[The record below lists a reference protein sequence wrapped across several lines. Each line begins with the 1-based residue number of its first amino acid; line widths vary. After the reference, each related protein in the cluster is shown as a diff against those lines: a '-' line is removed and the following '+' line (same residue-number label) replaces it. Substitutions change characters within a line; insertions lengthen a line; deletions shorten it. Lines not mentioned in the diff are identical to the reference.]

1 MHNVNAM
8 QDKGLRLPAFDK
20 IPGAVA
26 IDLDGT
32 LLNSQ
37 TQLSG
42 RNRTAIEACIERSIP
57 VIIAT
62 SRPARTTRRALG
74 EGLSDECSL
83 VIMNG
88 ALALGVPPLNGV
100 FKEFLH
106 PEIARRIIDLLT
118 GSGPEVRVT
127 IELEGWEF
135 GTNWNI
141 NSEELWQRNAATQ
154 DMVMTLEEAL
164 ARDPVK
170 IATSRMGKDVS
181 DLAEVVLQRF
191 GDAVSVISS
200 DRMTFLN
207 ILSARTSKSGA
218 LRKLLMTKGISLED
232 VLAFGDDVPDLDLL
246 EACGMPVAMANC
258 APEIRAVTS
267 YITASN
273 DDDGVAIVLE
283 KMLASTG

>member
-1 MHNVNAM
+1 
-8 QDKGLRLPAFDK
+8 
-20 IPGAVA
+20 
-26 IDLDGT
+26 
-32 LLNSQ
+32 
-37 TQLSG
+37 
-42 RNRTAIEACIERSIP
+42 
-57 VIIAT
+57 
-62 SRPARTTRRALG
+62 
-74 EGLSDECSL
+74 
-83 VIMNG
+83 
-88 ALALGVPPLNGV
+88 
-100 FKEFLH
+100 
-106 PEIARRIIDLLT
+106 
-118 GSGPEVRVT
+118 
-127 IELEGWEF
+127 
-135 GTNWNI
+135 
-141 NSEELWQRNAATQ
+141 
-154 DMVMTLEEAL
+154 MVMTLEEAL

-207 ILSARTSKSGA
+207 IHSARTSKSGA